1 MTAENQDRQSRFLS
15 LQEIADDLGESVETV
30 RGWAQDGRLA
40 PLYGLPNGKR
50 KVLRDDYEEW
60 LRTQLIDRRH
70 PGTRAPSTLSAR

>member
-1 MTAENQDRQSRFLS
+1 MRAEREDRQSSSRFLS

-50 KVLRDDYEEW
+50 KVLREDYECW
-60 LRTQLIDRRH
+60 LRAQVIDRRSI
-70 PGTRAPSTLSAR
+70 A

>member
-1 MTAENQDRQSRFLS
+1 MNAETVDKQPRFLS

-50 KVLRDDYEEW
+50 KVLRDDYEKW
-60 LRTQLIDRRH
+60 LRTQVIDRRH
-70 PGTRAPSTLSAR
+70 PGTRACHRSSVR